1 MSRIKSKTEE
11 AIELMIKDLKTRRE
25 EIRHQASFKRCN
37 IELVKLQ
44 KELLEYLENKKRSD
58 VVLTNS

>member
-25 EIRHQASFKRCN
+25 EIRHQASFKGCN